1 MKTLRPAVLAL
12 LLLASA
18 ARGDRK
24 LEGVACRSVHLRYPA
39 PEAVAFYN
47 EVTVDASARGS
58 YFMVCGFGGGYFGM
72 QELGDGKK
80 VLLFSVWDAADK
92 NDPNAVAEEKRVK
105 VLQKDEKVRVGR
117 FGNEGTGAQ
126 SFFDYDWKPG
136 ATYRFLVTE
145 KAEGVRTAYA
155 AYFYVPEDKNWKRL
169 ATLSTI
175 AGGKGLHRYYSFI
188 EDFRRNRVSAGE
200 ARSAHFGNGWVK
212 ATDGQW
218 TALTRARFTADSN
231 PVKNINADVDGDRF
245 LLATGGDTK
254 NTGAALGD
262 VLDRPPGGVT
272 LPGDATHPSAKV
284 GD

>member
-1 MKTLRPAVLAL
+1 MKTLRLAVLAL
-12 LLLASA
+12 LVLAAA

-58 YFMVCGFGGGYFGM
+58 YFMVCGFAGGYFGM

-92 NDPNAVAEEKRVK
+92 NDPNAVGEEKRVK

-117 FGNEGTGAQ
+117 FGGEGTGAQ

-136 ATYRFLVTE
+136 ATYRFLVTA
-145 KAEGVRTAYA
+145 KAEGGRTAYT
-155 AYFYVPEDKNWKRL
+155 AYFYVPEDKAWKRL

-175 AGGKGLHRYYSFI
+175 TGGKGLHGYYSFI

-212 ATDGQW
+212 ANDGQW

-245 LLATGGDTK
+245 QLATGGDTK
-254 NTGAALGD
+254 DTGAALGD
-262 VLDRPPGGVT
+262 VLDHPPGGVT
-272 LPGDATHPSAKV
+272 LPGDVARPSQKG

>member
-1 MKTLRPAVLAL
+1 MR
-12 LLLASA
+12 
-18 ARGDRK
+18 R
-24 LEGVACRSVHLRYPA
+24 C
-39 PEAVAFYN
+39 AF
-47 EVTVDASARGS
+47 
-58 YFMVCGFGGGYFGM
+58 
-72 QELGDGKK
+72 
-80 VLLFSVWDAADK
+80 
-92 NDPNAVAEEKRVK
+92 
-105 VLQKDEKVRVGR
+105 GR

-136 ATYRFLVTE
+136 ATYRFLVTA
-145 KAEGVRTAYA
+145 KPEGARTAYA